1 MNYNTNISIKKSYTP
16 WLFVTV
22 MAILMSCSQSNIS
35 KSLEMAEHII
45 NESPDSTLSILREID
60 NDALKDNQLKALYGL
75 LYTSANIKK
84 QKVPD
89 NDSLI
94 DYSIQFFE
102 NNNDSYHLADSYYY
116 KGMMCYAKKQLE
128 VSAHYLKKAESL
140 SIKYGYSRITNKIYE
155 RLSYLNYI
163 TDNKALTLEY
173 SKKYLNSSIEL
184 KDRTLISR
192 AFVMVASSY
201 AAVNLSDS
209 AYYYLESGLRY
220 IDGVD
225 SVLKADI
232 LVDVGEMY
240 YEKGDLDLSENNALQ
255 SDSIHPNPHAKML
268 LGKIE
273 YQRGDRIKAKKYWDH
288 ALSIND
294 VKVKK
299 ELYKIVAN
307 YYAETGNY
315 DDAYVISL
323 KLDSLNDTINISS
336 KTVQELQ
343 LKYDRAKSES
353 ELYQKILYAL
363 VIAFLASIGLLTFLR
378 FHQRRVRSYNST
390 INTLTNKNETYKS
403 EIESFSEKVN
413 MYQHEI
419 GLYVSKVSNY
429 EEEIS
434 KNIEKIKLLKTS
446 DRSKQKEIDELK
458 DNIST
463 LYKSIMSELQKGNT
477 IYETIKNRKP
487 IVHYSDED
495 LNSLVDFYKIINNKV
510 FSGWLERYTPLSVRQ
525 YVFLILEDLGYDDYD
540 IADVLGVSDTTVR
553 STRSRIKKKARL

>member
-1 MNYNTNISIKKSYTP
+1 MQTNNNIAMKIFRLIWFLPIS
-16 WLFVTV
+16 LFIV
-22 MAILMSCSQSNIS
+22 SCSQNEICS
-35 KSLEMAEHII
+35 SLKTAEDII
-45 NESPDSTLSILREID
+45 NDNPDSTLSILRGID
-60 NDALKDNQLKALYGL
+60 YEALKDNHLKALYGL

-323 KLDSLNDTINISS
+323 KLDSLNDAINISS

-363 VIAFLASIGLLTFLR
+363 VIAFLTSIGLLTFLR
-378 FHQRRVRSYNST
+378 FHQRRVRSYYST

-463 LYKSIMSELQKGNT
+463 FYKSIMSELQKGYT
-477 IYETIKNRKP
+477 IYEIIKNRKP

-525 YVFLILEDLGYDDYD
+525 YVFLILEDLGYGDYD

-553 STRSRIKKKARL
+553 STRSRIKKKTRL

>member
-1 MNYNTNISIKKSYTP
+1 MQTNHYLKMTYIRFIQLLSIA
-16 WLFVTV
+16 LFMV
-22 MAILMSCSQSNIS
+22 SCSQNEIYC
-35 KSLEMAEHII
+35 SLKTAEDIV
-45 NESPDSTLSILREID
+45 NDNPDSTLSILRGID
-60 NDALKDNQLKALYGL
+60 YDALKDNQSKALYGL

-94 DYSIQFFE
+94 DYSIKIFE

-116 KGMMCYAKKQLE
+116 KGMMGYAKKQLE
-128 VSAHYLKKAESL
+128 ICAQYLKKAESL
-140 SIKYGYSRITNKIYE
+140 SIEEGYSRITNKIYE

-173 SKKYLNSSIEL
+173 SKKFLNSSIEL

-201 AAVNLSDS
+201 SAVNLSDS

-225 SVLKADI
+225 YVLKADI

-240 YEKGDLDLSENNALQ
+240 YEKGDMDLSENNALQ

-273 YQRGDRIKAKKYWDH
+273 YQRGDRIKAKEYWDH

-294 VKVKK
+294 VKIKK
-299 ELYKIVAN
+299 ELYKMVAN
-307 YYAETGNY
+307 YYAEDGNF
-315 DDAYVISL
+315 DEAYTIST
-323 KLDSLNDTINISS
+323 KLDSLNDTINKSS
-336 KTVQELQ
+336 KTIQELQ
-343 LKYDRAKSES
+343 LEFNRVKSES
-353 ELYQKILYAL
+353 ELYQKIIYAL
-363 VIAFLASIGLLTFLR
+363 IIVFLVSIALLVFLR
-378 FHQRRVRSYNST
+378 YHQRRVRSYNCT

-403 EIESFSEKVN
+403 EIDSFSEKVN
-413 MYQHEI
+413 MYQYEI
-419 GLYVSKVSNY
+419 GLYVSKISNF

-434 KNIEKIKLLKTS
+434 KNIEKIKILKTS
-446 DRSKQKEIDELK
+446 DRSKQKEIDKLK

-463 LYKSIMSELQKGNT
+463 LYKSIMSELQKGHT
-477 IYETIKNRKP
+477 IYEVIKNKKP

-510 FSGWLERYTPLSVRQ
+510 FSSWLERYTPLSVRQ

-553 STRSRIKKKARL
+553 STRSRIKKKTRL

>member
-1 MNYNTNISIKKSYTP
+1 MQTNNNIAMKISRLIWFLPIS
-16 WLFVTV
+16 LFIV
-22 MAILMSCSQSNIS
+22 SCSQNEICS
-35 KSLEMAEHII
+35 SLKTAEDII
-45 NESPDSTLSILREID
+45 NDNPDSTLSILREID
-60 NDALKDNQLKALYGL
+60 YEALKDNHLKALYGL

-163 TDNKALTLEY
+163 TDNKAITLEY

-209 AYYYLESGLRY
+209 AYYYLESGLQY

-463 LYKSIMSELQKGNT
+463 FYKSIMSELQKGYT
-477 IYETIKNRKP
+477 IYEIIKNRKP

-525 YVFLILEDLGYDDYD
+525 YVFLILEDLGYGDYD

-553 STRSRIKKKARL
+553 STRSRIKKKTRL

>member
-1 MNYNTNISIKKSYTP
+1 MKISRLIWFLPIS
-16 WLFVTV
+16 LFIV
-22 MAILMSCSQSNIS
+22 SCSQNEICS
-35 KSLEMAEHII
+35 SLKTAEDII
-45 NESPDSTLSILREID
+45 NDNPDSTLSILREID
-60 NDALKDNQLKALYGL
+60 YEALKDNQLKALYGL

-403 EIESFSEKVN
+403 EIDSFSEKVN

>member
-1 MNYNTNISIKKSYTP
+1 MQTNNNIAMKIFRRIWFLPIS
-16 WLFVTV
+16 LFIV
-22 MAILMSCSQSNIS
+22 SCSQNEICS
-35 KSLEMAEHII
+35 SLKTAEDII
-45 NESPDSTLSILREID
+45 NDNPDSTLSILREID

-240 YEKGDLDLSENNALQ
+240 YEKGNLDLSENNALQ

-463 LYKSIMSELQKGNT
+463 FYKSIMSELQKGYT
-477 IYETIKNRKP
+477 IYEIIKNRKP

-553 STRSRIKKKARL
+553 STRSRIKKKI

>member
-1 MNYNTNISIKKSYTP
+1 MQTNNNIAMKIFRRIWFLPIS
-16 WLFVTV
+16 LFIV
-22 MAILMSCSQSNIS
+22 SCSQNEICS
-35 KSLEMAEHII
+35 SLKTAEDII
-45 NESPDSTLSILREID
+45 NDNPDSTLSILREID

-240 YEKGDLDLSENNALQ
+240 YEKGNLDLSENNALQ

-458 DNIST
+458 DDIST
-463 LYKSIMSELQKGNT
+463 FYKSIMSELQKGYT
-477 IYETIKNRKP
+477 IYEIIKNRKP

>member
-1 MNYNTNISIKKSYTP
+1 MQTNNNIAMKISRLIWFLPIS
-16 WLFVTV
+16 LFIV
-22 MAILMSCSQSNIS
+22 SCSQNEICS
-35 KSLEMAEHII
+35 SLKTAEDII
-45 NESPDSTLSILREID
+45 NDNPDSTLSILREID
-60 NDALKDNQLKALYGL
+60 YEALKDNYLKALYGL

-463 LYKSIMSELQKGNT
+463 FYKSIMSELQKGYT
-477 IYETIKNRKP
+477 IYEIIKNRKP

>member
-1 MNYNTNISIKKSYTP
+1 MKISRLIWFLPIS
-16 WLFVTV
+16 LFIV
-22 MAILMSCSQSNIS
+22 SCSQNEICS
-35 KSLEMAEHII
+35 SLKTAEDII
-45 NESPDSTLSILREID
+45 NDNPDSTLSILREID
-60 NDALKDNQLKALYGL
+60 YDALKDNQLKALYGL

-94 DYSIQFFE
+94 DYSINCFE
-102 NNNDSYHLADSYYY
+102 ISNDSYHLADSYYY
-116 KGMMCYAKKQLE
+116 KGMMSYAKKQLE

-225 SVLKADI
+225 SILKADI

-273 YQRGDRIKAKKYWDH
+273 YQRGDRIKAKNYWDH

-378 FHQRRVRSYNST
+378 FHQRRVRLYNST

-463 LYKSIMSELQKGNT
+463 LYKSIMSELQKGYT
-477 IYETIKNRKP
+477 IYEIIKNRKP

-525 YVFLILEDLGYDDYD
+525 YVFLILEDLGYEDYD

>member
-1 MNYNTNISIKKSYTP
+1 M
-16 WLFVTV
+16 V
-22 MAILMSCSQSNIS
+22 SCSQNEICY
-35 KSLEMAEHII
+35 SLKTAEDII
-45 NESPDSTLSILREID
+45 NENPDSTLFILREID
-60 NDALKDNQLKALYGL
+60 YDALEDNQLKALYGL

-84 QKVPD
+84 QEVPD

-94 DYSIQFFE
+94 DYSIKIFE

-116 KGMMCYAKKQLE
+116 KGMMCYAKNQLE
-128 VSAHYLKKAESL
+128 LSAHYLKKAESL
-140 SIKYGYSRITNKIYE
+140 SIAEGYSRITNKIYE

-220 IDGVD
+220 IDDVN
-225 SVLKADI
+225 SILKADI
-232 LVDVGEMY
+232 LVDIGEMY
-240 YEKGDLDLSENNALQ
+240 YEKGDMDLSENNALQ
-255 SDSIHPNPHAKML
+255 SDSIYPNPHAKML

-273 YQRGDRIKAKKYWDH
+273 YQRGDRIKAKEYWDH

-294 VKVKK
+294 VKIKK

-307 YYAETGNY
+307 YYAEVGNY
-315 DDAYVISL
+315 DDAYIISL
-323 KLDSLNDTINISS
+323 KLDSLNDTINKSS

-363 VIAFLASIGLLTFLR
+363 VIAFLASTALFISFR
-378 FHQRRVRSYNST
+378 YHQRRIRSYNST

-429 EEEIS
+429 EKEINKS
-434 KNIEKIKLLKTS
+434 IEKIKTLKTL
-446 DRSKQKEIDELK
+446 DRSKQKEIDELR

-477 IYETIKNRKP
+477 IYETIKSKKP

-495 LNSLVDFYKIINNKV
+495 LNSLIDFYKIINIKV

-525 YVFLILEDLGYDDYD
+525 YVFLILEDLSYDDYD

>member
-1 MNYNTNISIKKSYTP
+1 MQTNNNIAMKISRLIWFLPIS
-16 WLFVTV
+16 LF
-22 MAILMSCSQSNIS
+22 IISCSQNEIYS
-35 KSLEMAEHII
+35 SLKTAEDII
-45 NESPDSTLSILREID
+45 NDNPDSTLSILRGID
-60 NDALKDNQLKALYGL
+60 YEALKDNQLKALYGL

-89 NDSLI
+89 NDSI
-94 DYSIQFFE
+94 MDYSIKIFE
-102 NNNDSYHLADSYYY
+102 YNNDSYHLADSYYY
-116 KGMMCYAKKQLE
+116 KGMISYAKKQFE
-128 VSAHYLKKAESL
+128 VSAQYLKKAESL
-140 SIKYGYSRITNKIYE
+140 SIEYGYSRITNKIYE

-273 YQRGDRIKAKKYWDH
+273 YQRGDRIKAKNYWDH

-336 KTVQELQ
+336 KTVQEFQ

-463 LYKSIMSELQKGNT
+463 LYKSIMSELQKGYT
-477 IYETIKNRKP
+477 IYEIIKNRKP

-525 YVFLILEDLGYDDYD
+525 YVFLILEDFGYDDYD

>member
-60 NDALKDNQLKALYGL
+60 YEALEDNQLKALYGL

-94 DYSIQFFE
+94 DYSIKIFE

-116 KGMMCYAKKQLE
+116 KGMMSYAKKQLE
-128 VSAHYLKKAESL
+128 VSAQYLKKAESL
-140 SIKYGYSRITNKIYE
+140 SIEDGYSRITNKIYE

-163 TDNKALTLEY
+163 TDNTTLTLEY
-173 SKKYLNSSIEL
+173 SKKFLDSSFEL

-220 IDGVD
+220 IDDVD

-240 YEKGDLDLSENNALQ
+240 YEKGEIDMSKNNALQ
-255 SDSIHPNPHAKML
+255 SDSIHSNPHAKML

-273 YQRGDRIKAKKYWDH
+273 YLRGDTIRAKEYWDY

-294 VKVKK
+294 VKIKK
-299 ELYKIVAN
+299 ELYKMVAK
-307 YYAETGNY
+307 YYAEIGNY
-315 DDAYVISL
+315 NDAYIISL
-323 KLDSLNDTINISS
+323 KLDSLNDTINKNS

-343 LKYDRAKSES
+343 LKFDRAKSES
-353 ELYQKILYAL
+353 ESYQKILYAL
-363 VIAFLASIGLLTFLR
+363 IISFLASIALLVFLR
-378 FHQRRVRSYNST
+378 HHQRKVRSYNST
-390 INTLTNKNETYKS
+390 INSLTNKNNTYKS
-403 EIESFSEKVN
+403 EIESFSEKVS

-419 GLYVSKVSNY
+419 GLYVSKISNY

-434 KNIEKIKLLKTS
+434 KNIEKIKILKTS

-463 LYKSIMSELQKGNT
+463 LYKSIMSELQKGYT
-477 IYETIKNRKP
+477 IYEIIKNKKS
-487 IVHYSDED
+487 IVHYTDED

-510 FSGWLERYTPLSVRQ
+510 FSGWIERYTPLSVRQ

-540 IADVLGVSDTTVR
+540 VADVLGVSDTTVR
-553 STRSRIKKKARL
+553 STRSRIKKKRL

>member
-1 MNYNTNISIKKSYTP
+1 M
-16 WLFVTV
+16 
-22 MAILMSCSQSNIS
+22 
-35 KSLEMAEHII
+35 
-45 NESPDSTLSILREID
+45 
-60 NDALKDNQLKALYGL
+60 
-75 LYTSANIKK
+75 
-84 QKVPD
+84 
-89 NDSLI
+89 
-94 DYSIQFFE
+94 
-102 NNNDSYHLADSYYY
+102 
-116 KGMMCYAKKQLE
+116 
-128 VSAHYLKKAESL
+128 SAHYLKKAESL

-155 RLSYLNYI
+155 RLIYLNYI

-173 SKKYLNSSIEL
+173 SKKFLESSFEL
-184 KDRTLISR
+184 KDRALISR

-201 AAVNLSDS
+201 SAVNLSDS
-209 AYYYLESGLRY
+209 AYFCLKSGLRY
-220 IDGVD
+220 IDDVN
-225 SVLKADI
+225 SILKADI
-232 LVDVGEMY
+232 LVDIGEMY
-240 YEKGDLDLSENNALQ
+240 YEKGDMDLSENNALQ

-273 YQRGDRIKAKKYWDH
+273 YQRGDRLKAKEYWDH
-288 ALSIND
+288 ALSTND
-294 VKVKK
+294 VKIKK
-299 ELYKIVAN
+299 DLYKIIAN
-307 YYAETGNY
+307 YYAEVGNY
-315 DDAYVISL
+315 DDAYIISL
-323 KLDSLNDTINISS
+323 KLDSLNDTINKSS

-363 VIAFLASIGLLTFLR
+363 VIAFLASAALFVSFR
-378 FHQRRVRSYNST
+378 YHQKRVRSYNST
-390 INTLTNKNETYKS
+390 IETLTNNNDTYKS
-403 EIESFSEKVN
+403 EIENFTEKVN

-434 KNIEKIKLLKTS
+434 KNIEKIKTLRTS

-477 IYETIKNRKP
+477 IYETIKNKKP

-495 LNSLVDFYKIINNKV
+495 LNSLIDFYKIINIKV
-510 FSGWLERYTPLSVRQ
+510 FSSWLERYAPLSVRQ

-553 STRSRIKKKARL
+553 STRSRIKKKTRL

>member
-1 MNYNTNISIKKSYTP
+1 MKISRLICFLPIS
-16 WLFVTV
+16 LFIV
-22 MAILMSCSQSNIS
+22 SCSQNEICS
-35 KSLEMAEHII
+35 SLKTAEDII
-45 NESPDSTLSILREID
+45 NDNPDSTLSILREID
-60 NDALKDNQLKALYGL
+60 YDALKDNQLKALYGL

-84 QKVPD
+84 QKIPD

-94 DYSIQFFE
+94 DYSINFFE
-102 NNNDSYHLADSYYY
+102 ISNDSYHLTDAYYY
-116 KGMMCYAKKQLE
+116 KGMMSYAKKQLE
-128 VSAHYLKKAESL
+128 VSALYLKKAESL
-140 SIKYGYSRITNKIYE
+140 SIKYGYSQITNKIYE

-273 YQRGDRIKAKKYWDH
+273 YQRGDRIKAKNYWDH

-403 EIESFSEKVN
+403 EIESFSEIVN

-463 LYKSIMSELQKGNT
+463 LYKSIMSELQKGYT
-477 IYETIKNRKP
+477 IYEIIKNRKP

>member
-1 MNYNTNISIKKSYTP
+1 MQTNNNIAMKISRLIWFLPIS
-16 WLFVTV
+16 LFIV
-22 MAILMSCSQSNIS
+22 SCSQNEICS
-35 KSLEMAEHII
+35 SLKTAEDII
-45 NESPDSTLSILREID
+45 NDNPDSTLSILREID
-60 NDALKDNQLKALYGL
+60 YEALKDNHLKALYGL

-463 LYKSIMSELQKGNT
+463 TAK
-477 IYETIKNRKP
+477 R
-487 IVHYSDED
+487 VHD
-495 LNSLVDFYKIINNKV
+495 L
-510 FSGWLERYTPLSVRQ
+510 
-525 YVFLILEDLGYDDYD
+525 
-540 IADVLGVSDTTVR
+540 
-553 STRSRIKKKARL
+553 

>member
-1 MNYNTNISIKKSYTP
+1 MQTNNNIAMKISRLIWFLPIS
-16 WLFVTV
+16 LFIV
-22 MAILMSCSQSNIS
+22 SCSQNEICS
-35 KSLEMAEHII
+35 SLKTAEDII
-45 NESPDSTLSILREID
+45 NDNPDSTLSILREID

-240 YEKGDLDLSENNALQ
+240 YEKGDLGLSENNALQ

-323 KLDSLNDTINISS
+323 KLDSLNDAINISS

-363 VIAFLASIGLLTFLR
+363 VIAFLTSIGLLTFLR

-553 STRSRIKKKARL
+553 STRSRIKKKTRL

>member
-1 MNYNTNISIKKSYTP
+1 MQTNNNIAMKIFRLIWFLPIS
-16 WLFVTV
+16 LFIV
-22 MAILMSCSQSNIS
+22 SCSQNEICS
-35 KSLEMAEHII
+35 SLKTAEDII
-45 NESPDSTLSILREID
+45 NDNPDSTLSILREID

-209 AYYYLESGLRY
+209 AYYYLESGLRF

-323 KLDSLNDTINISS
+323 KLDSLNDTINTSS

-463 LYKSIMSELQKGNT
+463 FYKSIMSELQKGYT
-477 IYETIKNRKP
+477 IYEIIKNRKP

>member
-1 MNYNTNISIKKSYTP
+1 MKISRLICFLPIS
-16 WLFVTV
+16 LFIV
-22 MAILMSCSQSNIS
+22 SCSQNEICS
-35 KSLEMAEHII
+35 SLKTAEDII
-45 NESPDSTLSILREID
+45 NDNPDSTLSILREID

-240 YEKGDLDLSENNALQ
+240 YEKGDLGLSENNALQ

-323 KLDSLNDTINISS
+323 KLDSLNDAINISS

-363 VIAFLASIGLLTFLR
+363 VIAFLTSIGLLTFLR

-463 LYKSIMSELQKGNT
+463 FYKSIMSELQKGYT
-477 IYETIKNRKP
+477 IYEIIKNRKP

-553 STRSRIKKKARL
+553 STRSRIKKKTRL

>member
-1 MNYNTNISIKKSYTP
+1 MKISRLIWFLPIS
-16 WLFVTV
+16 LFIV
-22 MAILMSCSQSNIS
+22 SCSQNEICS
-35 KSLEMAEHII
+35 SLKTAEDII
-45 NESPDSTLSILREID
+45 NDNPDSTLSILREID
-60 NDALKDNQLKALYGL
+60 YEALKDNYLKALYGL

-463 LYKSIMSELQKGNT
+463 FYKSIMSELQKGYT
-477 IYETIKNRKP
+477 IYEIIKNRKP

>member
-1 MNYNTNISIKKSYTP
+1 MQTNNNIAMKIFRLIWFLPIS
-16 WLFVTV
+16 LFIV
-22 MAILMSCSQSNIS
+22 SCSQNEICS
-35 KSLEMAEHII
+35 SLKTAEDII
-45 NESPDSTLSILREID
+45 NDNPDSTLSILREID

-255 SDSIHPNPHAKML
+255 SDSLHPNPHAKML

-315 DDAYVISL
+315 DEAYVISL

-463 LYKSIMSELQKGNT
+463 FYKSIMSELQKGYT
-477 IYETIKNRKP
+477 IYEIIKNRKP

-525 YVFLILEDLGYDDYD
+525 YVFFILEDLGYDDYD

>member
-1 MNYNTNISIKKSYTP
+1 MQTNNNIAMKISRLIWFLPIS
-16 WLFVTV
+16 LFIV
-22 MAILMSCSQSNIS
+22 SCSQNEICS
-35 KSLEMAEHII
+35 SLKTAEDII
-45 NESPDSTLSILREID
+45 NDNPDSTLSILREID
-60 NDALKDNQLKALYGL
+60 YEALKDNHLKALYGL

-116 KGMMCYAKKQLE
+116 KGMISYAKKQFE
-128 VSAHYLKKAESL
+128 VSAQYLKKAESL
-140 SIKYGYSRITNKIYE
+140 SIEYGYSRITNKIYE

-273 YQRGDRIKAKKYWDH
+273 YQRGDRIKAKNYWDH

-336 KTVQELQ
+336 KTVQEFQ

-463 LYKSIMSELQKGNT
+463 LYKSIMSELQKGYT
-477 IYETIKNRKP
+477 IYEIIKNRKP

>member
-1 MNYNTNISIKKSYTP
+1 MQTNNNIAMKISRLIWFLPIS
-16 WLFVTV
+16 LFIV
-22 MAILMSCSQSNIS
+22 SCSQNEICS
-35 KSLEMAEHII
+35 SLKTAEDII
-45 NESPDSTLSILREID
+45 NDNPDSTLSILREID

-240 YEKGDLDLSENNALQ
+240 YEKGDLDLSENKALQ

-463 LYKSIMSELQKGNT
+463 FYKSIMSELQKGYT
-477 IYETIKNRKP
+477 IYEIIKNRKP

>member
-1 MNYNTNISIKKSYTP
+1 MKIFRLIWFLPIS
-16 WLFVTV
+16 LFIV
-22 MAILMSCSQSNIS
+22 SCSQNEIYS
-35 KSLEMAEHII
+35 SLRTAEDII
-45 NESPDSTLSILREID
+45 NDNPDSTLSILREID
-60 NDALKDNQLKALYGL
+60 YEALKDNHLKALYGL
-75 LYTSANIKK
+75 LFTSANIKK

-128 VSAHYLKKAESL
+128 VGAHYLKKAESL

-307 YYAETGNY
+307 YYAEAGNY

-463 LYKSIMSELQKGNT
+463 FYKSIMSELQKGYT
-477 IYETIKNRKP
+477 IYEIIKNRKP

>member
-1 MNYNTNISIKKSYTP
+1 MKISRLICFLLIS
-16 WLFVTV
+16 LFIV
-22 MAILMSCSQSNIS
+22 SCSQNEICS
-35 KSLEMAEHII
+35 SLKTAEDII
-45 NESPDSTLSILREID
+45 NDNPDSTLSILREID
-60 NDALKDNQLKALYGL
+60 YDALKDNQLKALYGL

-94 DYSIQFFE
+94 DYSINFFE
-102 NNNDSYHLADSYYY
+102 ISNDSYHLTDSYYY
-116 KGMMCYAKKQLE
+116 KGMMSYAKKQLE

-240 YEKGDLDLSENNALQ
+240 YEKGDLNLSENNALQ

-273 YQRGDRIKAKKYWDH
+273 YQRGDRIKAKNYWDH

-323 KLDSLNDTINISS
+323 KLDSLNNTINISS

-363 VIAFLASIGLLTFLR
+363 VIAFLASIGLLSFLR

-390 INTLTNKNETYKS
+390 INILTNKNETYKS

-463 LYKSIMSELQKGNT
+463 FYKSIMSELQKGYT
-477 IYETIKNRKP
+477 IYEIIKNRKP

>member
-1 MNYNTNISIKKSYTP
+1 MKIFRLIWFLPIS
-16 WLFVTV
+16 LFIV
-22 MAILMSCSQSNIS
+22 SCSQNEICS
-35 KSLEMAEHII
+35 SLKTAEDII
-45 NESPDSTLSILREID
+45 NDNPDSTLSILREID

-463 LYKSIMSELQKGNT
+463 FYKSIISELQKGYT
-477 IYETIKNRKP
+477 IYEIIKNRMP

-495 LNSLVDFYKIINNKV
+495 LNSMVDFYKIINNKV

>member
-1 MNYNTNISIKKSYTP
+1 MQTNNNIAMKISRLIWFLPIS
-16 WLFVTV
+16 LFIV
-22 MAILMSCSQSNIS
+22 SCSQNEICS
-35 KSLEMAEHII
+35 SLKTAEDII
-45 NESPDSTLSILREID
+45 NDNPDSTLSILREID
-60 NDALKDNQLKALYGL
+60 YEALKDNHLKALYGL

-140 SIKYGYSRITNKIYE
+140 SIEFGYSWITNKIYE
-155 RLSYLNYI
+155 RLIYLNYI
-163 TDNKALTLEY
+163 TDNKDLTLEY
-173 SKKYLNSSIEL
+173 SKKFLESSFEL
-184 KDRTLISR
+184 KDRVLISR

-201 AAVNLSDS
+201 SAVNLSDS
-209 AYYYLESGLRY
+209 AYFYLKSGLRY
-220 IDGVD
+220 IDDVN
-225 SVLKADI
+225 SILKADI
-232 LVDVGEMY
+232 LVDIGEMY
-240 YEKGDLDLSENNALQ
+240 YEKGDMDLSENNALQ

-273 YQRGDRIKAKKYWDH
+273 YQRGDRLKAKEYWDH
-288 ALSIND
+288 ALSTND
-294 VKVKK
+294 VKIKK
-299 ELYKIVAN
+299 DLYKIIAN
-307 YYAETGNY
+307 YYAEVGNY
-315 DDAYVISL
+315 DDAYIISL
-323 KLDSLNDTINISS
+323 KLDSLNDTINKSS

-363 VIAFLASIGLLTFLR
+363 VIAFLASAALFVSFR
-378 FHQRRVRSYNST
+378 YHQKRVRSYNST
-390 INTLTNKNETYKS
+390 IETLTNNNDTYKS
-403 EIESFSEKVN
+403 EIENFTEKVN

-510 FSGWLERYTPLSVRQ
+510 FTGWLERYTPLSVRQ

>member
-1 MNYNTNISIKKSYTP
+1 MKIFRLIWFLPIS
-16 WLFVTV
+16 LFIV
-22 MAILMSCSQSNIS
+22 SCSQNEICS
-35 KSLEMAEHII
+35 SLKTAEDII
-45 NESPDSTLSILREID
+45 NDNPDSTLSILREID

-116 KGMMCYAKKQLE
+116 KGMMCYVKKQLE

-323 KLDSLNDTINISS
+323 KLDSLNDAINISS

-390 INTLTNKNETYKS
+390 INTLTNKNESYKS

-463 LYKSIMSELQKGNT
+463 FYKSIMSELQKGYT
-477 IYETIKNRKP
+477 IYEIIKNRKP

-553 STRSRIKKKARL
+553 STRSRIKKKTRL

>member
-1 MNYNTNISIKKSYTP
+1 MQTNNNIAMKIFRRIWFLPIS
-16 WLFVTV
+16 LFIV
-22 MAILMSCSQSNIS
+22 SCSQNEICS
-35 KSLEMAEHII
+35 SLKTAEDII
-45 NESPDSTLSILREID
+45 NDNPDSTLSILREID

-240 YEKGDLDLSENNALQ
+240 YEKGNLDLSENNALQ

-463 LYKSIMSELQKGNT
+463 FYKSIMSELQKGYT
-477 IYETIKNRKP
+477 IYEIIKNRKP

>member
-1 MNYNTNISIKKSYTP
+1 MKISRLIWFLPIS
-16 WLFVTV
+16 LFIV
-22 MAILMSCSQSNIS
+22 SCSQNEICS
-35 KSLEMAEHII
+35 SLKTAEDII
-45 NESPDSTLSILREID
+45 NDNPDSTLSILREID
-60 NDALKDNQLKALYGL
+60 YEALKDNHLKALYGL

-102 NNNDSYHLADSYYY
+102 NINDSYHLADSYYY

-163 TDNKALTLEY
+163 TDNKAITLEY

-434 KNIEKIKLLKTS
+434 KNIEKIKILKTS

-463 LYKSIMSELQKGNT
+463 LYKSIMSELQKGYT
-477 IYETIKNRKP
+477 IYEIIKNKKP

>member
-1 MNYNTNISIKKSYTP
+1 MKIFRLIWFLPIS
-16 WLFVTV
+16 LFIV
-22 MAILMSCSQSNIS
+22 SCSQNEICS
-35 KSLEMAEHII
+35 SLKTAEDII
-45 NESPDSTLSILREID
+45 NDNPDSTLSILREID
-60 NDALKDNQLKALYGL
+60 YEALKDNHLKALYGL

-240 YEKGDLDLSENNALQ
+240 YEKGNLDLSENNALQ

-463 LYKSIMSELQKGNT
+463 LYKSIMSELQKGYT
-477 IYETIKNRKP
+477 IYEIIKNRKP

>member
-1 MNYNTNISIKKSYTP
+1 MKIFRLIWFLPIS
-16 WLFVTV
+16 LFIV
-22 MAILMSCSQSNIS
+22 SCSQNEICS
-35 KSLEMAEHII
+35 SLKTAEDII
-45 NESPDSTLSILREID
+45 NDNPDSTLSILREID

-323 KLDSLNDTINISS
+323 KLDSLNDAINISS

-463 LYKSIMSELQKGNT
+463 FYKSIMSELQKGYT
-477 IYETIKNRKP
+477 IYEIIKNRKP

-553 STRSRIKKKARL
+553 STRSRIKKKTRL

>member
-1 MNYNTNISIKKSYTP
+1 MKIFRLIWFLPIS
-16 WLFVTV
+16 LFIV
-22 MAILMSCSQSNIS
+22 SCSQNEIYS
-35 KSLEMAEHII
+35 SLRTAEDII
-45 NESPDSTLSILREID
+45 NDNPDSTLSILREID
-60 NDALKDNQLKALYGL
+60 YEALKDNHLKALYGL

-89 NDSLI
+89 YDSLI

-116 KGMMCYAKKQLE
+116 KGMMSYAKKQLE

-434 KNIEKIKLLKTS
+434 KNIEKIKILKTS

-463 LYKSIMSELQKGNT
+463 LYKSIMSELQKGYT
-477 IYETIKNRKP
+477 IYEIIKNKKP

>member
-1 MNYNTNISIKKSYTP
+1 MQTNNNIAMKIFRLIWFLPIS
-16 WLFVTV
+16 LFIV
-22 MAILMSCSQSNIS
+22 SCSQNEICS
-35 KSLEMAEHII
+35 SLKTAEDII
-45 NESPDSTLSILREID
+45 NDNPDSTLSILREID

-323 KLDSLNDTINISS
+323 KLDSLNDAINISS

-363 VIAFLASIGLLTFLR
+363 VIAFLTSIGLLTFLR

-463 LYKSIMSELQKGNT
+463 FYKSIMSELQKGYT
-477 IYETIKNRKP
+477 IYEIIKNRKP

-525 YVFLILEDLGYDDYD
+525 YVFLILEDLGYGDYD

-553 STRSRIKKKARL
+553 STRSRIKKKTRL

>member
-1 MNYNTNISIKKSYTP
+1 MQTNNNIAMKIFRLIWFLPIS
-16 WLFVTV
+16 LFIV
-22 MAILMSCSQSNIS
+22 SCSQNEICS
-35 KSLEMAEHII
+35 SLKTAEDII
-45 NESPDSTLSILREID
+45 NDNPDSTLSILREID

-240 YEKGDLDLSENNALQ
+240 YEKGDLGLSENNALQ

-323 KLDSLNDTINISS
+323 KLDSLNDAINISS

-363 VIAFLASIGLLTFLR
+363 VIAFLTSIGLLTFLR

-463 LYKSIMSELQKGNT
+463 FYKSIMSELQKGNT

-525 YVFLILEDLGYDDYD
+525 YVFLILEDLGYGDYD

-553 STRSRIKKKARL
+553 STRSRIKKKTRL

>member
-1 MNYNTNISIKKSYTP
+1 MQTNNNIAMKIFRLIWFLPIS
-16 WLFVTV
+16 LFIV
-22 MAILMSCSQSNIS
+22 SCSQNEICS
-35 KSLEMAEHII
+35 SLKTAEDII
-45 NESPDSTLSILREID
+45 NDNPDSTLSILREID

-94 DYSIQFFE
+94 DYSIQFFD

-323 KLDSLNDTINISS
+323 KLDSLNDAINISS

-363 VIAFLASIGLLTFLR
+363 VIAFLTSIGLLTFLR

-463 LYKSIMSELQKGNT
+463 FYKSIMSELQKGYT
-477 IYETIKNRKP
+477 IYEIIKNRKP

-525 YVFLILEDLGYDDYD
+525 YVFLILEDLGYGDYD

-553 STRSRIKKKARL
+553 STRSRIKKKTRL

>member
-1 MNYNTNISIKKSYTP
+1 MQTNNNIAMKISRLIWFLPIS
-16 WLFVTV
+16 LFIV
-22 MAILMSCSQSNIS
+22 SCSQNEICS
-35 KSLEMAEHII
+35 SLKTAEDII
-45 NESPDSTLSILREID
+45 NDNPDSTLSILREID
-60 NDALKDNQLKALYGL
+60 YEALKDNHLKALYGL

-140 SIKYGYSRITNKIYE
+140 SIEFGYSWITNKIYE
-155 RLSYLNYI
+155 RLIYLNYI

-173 SKKYLNSSIEL
+173 SKKFLESSFEL
-184 KDRTLISR
+184 KDRVLISR

-201 AAVNLSDS
+201 SAVNLSDS
-209 AYYYLESGLRY
+209 AYFYLKSGLRY
-220 IDGVD
+220 IDDVN
-225 SVLKADI
+225 SILKADI
-232 LVDVGEMY
+232 LVDIGEMY
-240 YEKGDLDLSENNALQ
+240 YEKGDMDLSENNALQ

-273 YQRGDRIKAKKYWDH
+273 YQRGDRLKAKEYWDH
-288 ALSIND
+288 ALSTND
-294 VKVKK
+294 VKIKK
-299 ELYKIVAN
+299 DLYKIIAN
-307 YYAETGNY
+307 YYAEVGNY
-315 DDAYVISL
+315 DDAYIISL
-323 KLDSLNDTINISS
+323 KLDSLNDTINKSS

-363 VIAFLASIGLLTFLR
+363 VFAFLASAALFVSFR
-378 FHQRRVRSYNST
+378 YHQKRVRSYNST
-390 INTLTNKNETYKS
+390 IETLTNNNDTYKS
-403 EIESFSEKVN
+403 EIENFTEKVN

>member
-1 MNYNTNISIKKSYTP
+1 MKISRLIWFLPIS
-16 WLFVTV
+16 LFIV
-22 MAILMSCSQSNIS
+22 SCSQNEICS
-35 KSLEMAEHII
+35 SLKTAEDII
-45 NESPDSTLSILREID
+45 NDNPDSTLSILREID
-60 NDALKDNQLKALYGL
+60 YEALKDNHLKALYGL

-140 SIKYGYSRITNKIYE
+140 SIEFGYSWITNKIYE
-155 RLSYLNYI
+155 RLIYLNYI

-173 SKKYLNSSIEL
+173 SKKFLESSFEL
-184 KDRTLISR
+184 KDRVLISR

-201 AAVNLSDS
+201 SAVNLSDS
-209 AYYYLESGLRY
+209 AYFYLKSGLRY
-220 IDGVD
+220 VD
-225 SVLKADI
+225 DVNSILKADI
-232 LVDVGEMY
+232 LVDIGEMY
-240 YEKGDLDLSENNALQ
+240 YEKGDMDLSENNALQ

-273 YQRGDRIKAKKYWDH
+273 YQRGDRLKAKEYWDH
-288 ALSIND
+288 ALSTND
-294 VKVKK
+294 VKIKK
-299 ELYKIVAN
+299 DLYKIIAN
-307 YYAETGNY
+307 YYAEVGNY
-315 DDAYVISL
+315 DDAYIISL
-323 KLDSLNDTINISS
+323 KLDSLNNTINKSS

-363 VIAFLASIGLLTFLR
+363 VFAFLASAALFVSFR
-378 FHQRRVRSYNST
+378 YHQKRVRSYNST
-390 INTLTNKNETYKS
+390 IETLTNNNDTYKS
-403 EIESFSEKVN
+403 EIENFTEKVN

-510 FSGWLERYTPLSVRQ
+510 FTGWLERYTPLSVRQ